1 MNKIA
6 IKKLMSPLY
15 KIKYRLHSNGW
26 IYIGNH
32 TKIVNPKHLHLEGGN
47 QIAPYC
53 LICPHGDAFIKLGQD
68 VNIERT
74 ASRRCWRMACIRL
87 TCSVIGKQR

>member
-26 IYIGNH
+26 VYIGNH
-32 TKIVNPKHLHLEGGN
+32 TKIVNPKHLRLAGGGV

-53 LICPHGDAFIKLGQD
+53 LMPTWKCAY
-68 VNIERT
+68 
-74 ASRRCWRMACIRL
+74 
-87 TCSVIGKQR
+87 